1 MFSEEGEMN
10 TIPSDPLTL
19 SSGALFWVN
28 VFLVVA
34 TFMLVIVTFRYM
46 IHTEKMARKMG
57 EQVDVQKR
65 EFDLKIRPVP
75 NIRAELVS
83 TTGTTFKIR
92 FRIFNGGLSPF
103 YLELIVLKFCHSEM
117 PEKMTADCRQVNR
130 YIFPQTEHDSGELE
144 FDYKN
149 DPIPGFR
156 GLTSLKGAYIRYHI
170 NVFDLE
176 KKSQRLP
183 AQPERDSTLFLQ

>member
-1 MFSEEGEMN
+1 MNIFSN
-10 TIPSDPLTL
+10 DLSNWPSDALLLSNLCLVGVTL
-19 SSGALFWVN
+19 LLAVITFFYM
-28 VFLVVA
+28 VF
-34 TFMLVIVTFRYM
+34 TG
-46 IHTEKMARKMG
+46 KMARRMS
-57 EQVDVQKR
+57 EQVDIQKR
-65 EFDLKIRPVP
+65 EFDLKIRPIP
-75 NIRAELVS
+75 TIRAELVS
-83 TTGTTFKIR
+83 TTGTTFKIK

-176 KKSQRLP
+176 KKSQRFP
-183 AQPERDSTLFLQ
+183 EQPDRDPTLFLQ